1 MFENLPRG
9 SRYDKVSKDVSYAKN
24 EVWLDTRQ
32 ASEYLGISET
42 ALRIMVCRRKIK
54 YHKLGMRNRYLLDD
68 LREAIAPS
76 QKAVLNG
83 N

>member
-1 MFENLPRG
+1 MFKNLPRG
-9 SRYDKVSKDVSYAKN
+9 NKESSPVKN
-24 EVWLDTRQ
+24 DVWLDTRQ

-68 LREAIAPS
+68 LREAIAPCR
-76 QKAVLNG
+76 KMVLDG